1 MPGLSGGEIN
11 LCKTSLSHNHDMARD
26 GFEEMLARAGEV
38 QEAVLEAILLRNSGT
53 EYLQSYISACD
64 YPIDIASFK
73 RCIPIVSHAHL
84 FPFFQRIADGDTSP
98 IFTTDPV
105 KALSLR

>member
-1 MPGLSGGEIN
+1 MPGPSGGEIN
-11 LCKTSLSHNHDMARD
+11 LCKTSSSHNHDMVRD

-38 QEAVLEAILLRNSGT
+38 QEAVLEAILLKNSGT
-53 EYLQSYISACD
+53 EYLQSCVSSCD

-73 RCIPIVSHAHL
+73 RCVPIVSHAHL

>member
-1 MPGLSGGEIN
+1 MPRPGGTETT
-11 LCKTSLSHNHDMARD
+11 LCKTSLSHNHDMVRHE
-26 GFEEMLARAGEV
+26 FEEMLARAGEV
-38 QEAVLEAILLRNSGT
+38 QEAVLEAILLKNSGT
-53 EYLQSYISACD
+53 EYLQSFISSCD

-73 RCIPIVSHAHL
+73 RCVPIVSHAHL

-105 KALSLR
+105 KALSQR